1 HWVALALR
9 LRDRYNTCPLSPSLS
24 QHRLGLSHGS
34 PSKVPRPLMASAAVE
49 PAGSSRLGHRGRT
62 DKEAPV
68 ELMSDC
74 AQLPLHFT
82 DHVQWRYE
90 VIRPLVLFA
99 DRTVAQ
105 RAEETHLHPDTIRRF
120 TRHVQQQGMAGAPP
134 AQAGPAGPRRGA
146 GSSPPRVSVGAP
158 PGAEQPRKWSDRSC
172 PA

>member
-1 HWVALALR
+1 
-9 LRDRYNTCPLSPSLS
+9 
-24 QHRLGLSHGS
+24 
-34 PSKVPRPLMASAAVE
+34 VPRTLMASAAVE

-62 DKEAPV
+62 DKETPV

-120 TRHVQQQGMAGAPP
+120 TRRFQQQGMAGLFPPPP
-134 AQAGPAGPRRGA
+134 ARGAPRRGA
-146 GSSPPRVSVGAP
+146 GG
-158 PGAEQPRKWSDRSC
+158 PGGDR
-172 PA
+172 P